1 MKSNLVLDSTK
12 MFDVMNENHL
22 FEGMGIT
29 KVNST
34 EEFENLFNPKIRQ
47 MLQNQSLGD
56 KILDSKFEPQM

>member
-1 MKSNLVLDSTK
+1 MKSTLVLDSTK

-34 EEFENLFNPKIRQ
+34 DEFETLFKPEIR
-47 MLQNQSLGD
+47 
-56 KILDSKFEPQM
+56 

>member
-34 EEFENLFNPKIRQ
+34 DEFERLFNPKIR
-47 MLQNQSLGD
+47 
-56 KILDSKFEPQM
+56 